1 MKDEDAVQALCQYYS
16 RALMYEFTL
25 NDRDDEFI
33 NKISEVR
40 SQSTLSFFSN

>member
-1 MKDEDAVQALCQYYS
+1 MKDEGAVHSLCQYYS

-40 SQSTLSFFSN
+40 SHFIL

>member
-25 NDRDDEFI
+25 NDRDAEYV
-33 NKISEVR
+33 NKVSEVLR
-40 SQSTLSFFSN
+40 P